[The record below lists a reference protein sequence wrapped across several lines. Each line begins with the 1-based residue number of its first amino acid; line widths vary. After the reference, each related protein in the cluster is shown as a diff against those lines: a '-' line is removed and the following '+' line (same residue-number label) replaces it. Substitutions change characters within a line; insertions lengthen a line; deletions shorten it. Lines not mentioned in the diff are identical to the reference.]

1 MVPRRDT
8 IRNDVDDVD
17 GRRRP
22 VGPRPLT
29 LCRTATAVVVS
40 VVVAAV
46 AMAGCGSSDTASTT
60 TLHLTGPAAAGQQV
74 VRDLGCTTCHTV
86 DGSDGVGPTFQGLAG
101 SRVHLQGGRTV
112 TADDAYLRRS
122 IRHPSA
128 QVVDGFRPIMPDREL
143 TDAQLSSV
151 IAYLRALGR

>member
-1 MVPRRDT
+1 MR
-8 IRNDVDDVD
+8 
-17 GRRRP
+17 
-22 VGPRPLT
+22 
-29 LCRTATAVVVS
+29 RTAAAVVGS
-40 VVVAAV
+40 VVAVVAL
-46 AMAGCGSSDTASTT
+46 AGCGSSDTASST

-86 DGSDGVGPTFQGLAG
+86 DGSDGVGPTFHGLAG

-128 QVVDGFRPIMPDREL
+128 QVVDGFRPIMPDRDL
-143 TDAQLSSV
+143 TDAQLDSV
-151 IAYLRALGR
+151 VAYLRALGR